1 MPRGDERSLSDLKR
15 GAERTRAEFTE
26 TVDQLRCKVS
36 DTVTEFRERVSPD
49 AIKAEV
55 SDYFRTRGQLLLD
68 KARSNPLQ
76 AAAIGAGLAYPLLG
90 IVRSIPAPVLMVG
103 AGLFLLSSRAGQ
115 SASRKLGVIAG
126 DVSDQ
131 IHVGADAVRK
141 IGNDAQ
147 EMASDGMASAQEA
160 ISSGVNS
167 FKRQASTARAT
178 LAEGAGEL
186 RRNAADFVSSASDG
200 MDDLKQKASEAVGAT
215 AETLRNG
222 AATTSSI
229 VQNAA
234 ESASEFGTEIA
245 LKIRDRAVETSQTA
259 TTTVTATIQRNPLL
273 VGGIGLAI
281 GMLIASVLPRSDI
294 EKGIMGGASADV
306 QKRADE
312 LASKGLET
320 AKGIASSVLGDV
332 SDQADQEGLTPTGLN
347 AAAEDLGRRV
357 RKVAE
362 NATTAA
368 FELSPEKAPTT
379 QRTYAAE

>member
-1 MPRGDERSLSDLKR
+1 
-15 GAERTRAEFTE
+15 
-26 TVDQLRCKVS
+26 
-36 DTVTEFRERVSPD
+36 VTTFAPQH
-49 AIKAEV
+49 
-55 SDYFRTRGQLLLD
+55 T
-68 KARSNPLQ
+68 ARS
-76 AAAIGAGLAYPLLG
+76 
-90 IVRSIPAPVLMVG
+90 
-103 AGLFLLSSRAGQ
+103 
-115 SASRKLGVIAG
+115 SRKAGVIAC

-167 FKRQASTARAT
+167 FKQQASTARAT

-186 RRNAADFVSSASDG
+186 RRNVADFVSSASDG

-234 ESASEFGTEIA
+234 ESASEFGTETA

-259 TTTVTATIQRNPLL
+259 TTTVTATFQRNPLL

-281 GMLIASVLPRSDI
+281 GMLIASLLPRSDI

-312 LASKGLET
+312 LASKELEA

-332 SDQADQEGLTPTGLN
+332 SDQADQEGLTSTGLN